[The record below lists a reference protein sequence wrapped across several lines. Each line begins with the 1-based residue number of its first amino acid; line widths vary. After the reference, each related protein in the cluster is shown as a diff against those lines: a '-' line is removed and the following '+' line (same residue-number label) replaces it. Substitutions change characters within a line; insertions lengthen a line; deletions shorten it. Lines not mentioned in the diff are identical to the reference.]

1 MFDLQARL
9 DLFEGELGLAHS
21 ETIVA
26 QRNEAALRENLRSLQ
41 NDVNTYAASQTAP
54 SLSAPLQSNE
64 SSSEEVIFE
73 AKTKLL
79 QPS

>member
-1 MFDLQARL
+1 MLELQERL
-9 DLFEGELGLAHS
+9 DYLEGELGLAHS

-26 QRNEAALRENLRSLQ
+26 QRNEAALRENVRSLQ
-41 NDVNTYAASQTAP
+41 NYAASQTAP
-54 SLSAPLQSNE
+54 SLLAPLQSNE